1 VDRKPVADDAP
12 VGGIVAAPVGA
23 SHSAMSVSEAIGRIE
38 ALNRNLARFWRAA
51 NGWAPIETAGL
62 LSKSRL
68 DWQVSLSRC
77 LRLWIRKPPD
87 RLEDGELILAWA
99 NLGSLTEGTMRLF
112 LSVFYHDY
120 QKDIDGLKAAG
131 AYHHKKQEPISPD
144 GLLFDVMRV
153 YFKNRELLGAEFDTY
168 VELVQQR
175 RNAIHAYKDRPI
187 GDDQEFQ
194 AAVLSYLMM
203 LREVNTRLPY
213 PDEICAPSE
222 I

>member
-1 VDRKPVADDAP
+1 MLV
-12 VGGIVAAPVGA
+12 I
-23 SHSAMSVSEAIGRIE
+23 EAIGRIA
-38 ALNRNLARFWRAA
+38 ALNRNLARFWRTA
-51 NGWAPIETAGL
+51 NGWAPIEAAGL
-62 LSKSRL
+62 LGKSRL

-77 LRLWIRKPPD
+77 LRLWIRTPSG

-99 NLGSLTEGTMRLF
+99 NLGSLTEGTMKLF

-120 QKDIDGLKAAG
+120 QKDIDGLKAAR
-131 AYHHKKQEPISPD
+131 AYHPKKQAPISPD
-144 GLLFDVMRV
+144 GLSLDVMRV
-153 YFKNRELLGAEFDTY
+153 YFKNRKLLGVEIDTY

-194 AAVLSYLMM
+194 AAVLSYLRM
-203 LREVNTRLPY
+203 LREVNARLPY
-213 PDEICAPSE
+213 PDEIYVPQE

>member
-1 VDRKPVADDAP
+1 MDE
-12 VGGIVAAPVGA
+12 VGA
-23 SHSAMSVSEAIGRIE
+23 CWSTMSVLEAIGRIE
-38 ALNRNLARFWRAA
+38 GLNGNLARFWRMAD
-51 NGWAPIETAGL
+51 GWAPIEAAGI

-77 LRLWIRKPPD
+77 LRLWIRIPPE

-99 NLGSLTEGTMRLF
+99 NLGSLTERTMKLF

-120 QKDIDGLKAAG
+120 QKDIDGLKAAK
-131 AYHHKKQEPISPD
+131 AYHHRKQAPISPD
-144 GLLFDVMRV
+144 GLSLDVMRL
-153 YFKNRELLGAEFDTY
+153 YFKNGELLGREFDTY

-203 LREVNTRLPY
+203 LREVNARLPY
-213 PDEICAPSE
+213 PDEIYVPRE

>member
-1 VDRKPVADDAP
+1 
-12 VGGIVAAPVGA
+12 
-23 SHSAMSVSEAIGRIE
+23 MSVIEAIDRIV
-38 ALNRNLARFWRAA
+38 ALNRNLARFWRTAD
-51 NGWAPIETAGL
+51 GWAPIEAAGL

-77 LRLWIRKPPD
+77 LRLWIKTPHD

-99 NLGSLTEGTMRLF
+99 KLGSLTEGTMKLF
-112 LSVFYHDY
+112 LSVFFQDY

-131 AYHHKKQEPISPD
+131 AYHNQKQAPISPD
-144 GLLFDVMRV
+144 GLSLDVMRA
-153 YFKNRELLGAEFDTY
+153 YFKKGELLGAEIDPY

-194 AAVLSYLMM
+194 AAVLSYLRM
-203 LREVNTRLPY
+203 LREVNARLPY
-213 PDEICAPSE
+213 PDGIYAPQEI
-222 I
+222 